1 MTKTAIVLFAH
12 GARDPDWAEPLL
24 RVRDV
29 VRQNS
34 PDSRVELAFLELMPP
49 SLQDCAE
56 SLVAEGFERLL
67 IVPMFLAQGGHLKKD
82 APLILNSLR
91 ERHPAVV
98 FDLVGPLGE
107 VDSIV
112 QAMASHV
119 LSLAAG

>member
-1 MTKTAIVLFAH
+1 MTKTAIILFAH
-12 GARDPDWAEPLL
+12 GARDPDWASPLL

-29 VRQNS
+29 VRQQS

-56 SLVAEGFERLL
+56 ALVAEGFDRLL

-82 APLILNSLR
+82 APLILDALR
-91 ERHPAVV
+91 ERHPKVT

-107 VDSIV
+107 AERIV
-112 QAMASHV
+112 QAMATHV